1 MLMGDVALT
10 LLAEKLVEDFYD
22 ADWTPMILSEDVKD
36 GIKEQLK
43 ALVPEDKWNLLLLW
57 EAQTAEAGG
66 EELRR
71 FAVFVARMMI
81 SVTDERIRQ

>member
-10 LLAEKLVEDFYD
+10 LLAEKLVGDFYD
-22 ADWTPMILSEDVKD
+22 ADRAPLILSEDVKD
-36 GIKEQLK
+36 DIKEQLK
-43 ALVPEDKWNLLLLW
+43 ALVPKDKWNLLFLW

-71 FAVFVARMMI
+71 FAVFVARMMLG
-81 SVTDERIRQ
+81 VTDERIRQ